1 MFLLIGLGLGPG
13 DPELLTLRAVRLL
26 READQVFVPGM
37 RAHRLVSPYCT
48 AEVLTFPMTNDGE
61 TIARCMEEN
70 AERVRGPATS
80 GTAVLGIIGDP
91 NFFSTFWRLCRVIRD
106 RYPEITCAT
115 EPGVSAITAFAS
127 IAGVSFSDGFVVS
140 DGGLPGSRI
149 LLKVRRP
156 KETAER
162 LAREGY
168 RDFVLVERM
177 YMEDMRVYRGNSL
190 PETSDYFS
198 ILYAGR
204 KE

>member
-1 MFLLIGLGLGPG
+1 MLIGLGLGPG

-26 READQVFVPGM
+26 READKVFVPGI
-37 RAHRLVSPYCT
+37 RAQRLVSPYCMP
-48 AEVLTFPMTNDGE
+48 EILDFPMTSDE
-61 TIARCMEEN
+61 DTINRHMEGN
-70 AERVRGPATS
+70 ADRVRGYAQS

-91 NFFSTFWRLCRVIRD
+91 NFFSTFWRLCRVMRN
-106 RYPEITCAT
+106 RYPGITCTT

-127 IAGVSFSDGFVVS
+127 IAGVSFSEGFVVS
-140 DGGLPGSRI
+140 DGSLPGSQV

-156 KETAER
+156 RETAEK

-177 YMEDMRVYRGNSL
+177 YMEGMKVYRGGDL

-204 KE
+204 

>member
-1 MFLLIGLGLGPG
+1 MLIGLGLGPG
-13 DPELLTLRAVRLL
+13 EPELMTLRAVRLL
-26 READQVFVPGM
+26 READKVFVPGM

-48 AEVLTFPMTNDGE
+48 PEILTFPMTADEE
-61 TIARCMEEN
+61 TINGYMLEN
-70 AERVRGPATS
+70 ADRVQECASS
-80 GTAVLGIIGDP
+80 GIAVLGIIGDP
-91 NFFSTFWRLCRVIRD
+91 NFFSTFWRLCRVIGNK
-106 RYPEITCAT
+106 YPGITCTT

-127 IAGVSFSDGFVVS
+127 IAGVSFSKGFVVS
-140 DGGLPGSRI
+140 DGSLPGSQV

-156 KETAER
+156 RETAER

-177 YMEDMRVYRGNSL
+177 YMEDMKVYRGGDL

-204 KE
+204 SE